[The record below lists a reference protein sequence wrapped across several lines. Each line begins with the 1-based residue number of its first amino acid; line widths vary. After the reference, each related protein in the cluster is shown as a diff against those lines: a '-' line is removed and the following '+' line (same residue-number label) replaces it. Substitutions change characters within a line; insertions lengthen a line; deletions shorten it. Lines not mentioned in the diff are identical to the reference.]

1 MTDVLRH
8 EFGHALEG
16 KFSKYFHDERFKKF
30 FGAEYGVIAVAR
42 DGDERNYVSNY
53 ARKYTQED
61 FAETFMLFLKH
72 KGVLPREFSRRKAIR
87 LKWETVAAICH
98 EIAKMKK

>member
-1 MTDVLRH
+1 MVDVLRH

-16 KFSKYFHDERFKKF
+16 KFPQFFHNERFRKA
-30 FGAEYGVIAVAR
+30 FGDEYGVIEVAK
-42 DGDERNYVSNY
+42 DGDERNYVSRY

-72 KGVLPREFSRRKAIR
+72 KGVLPKEFSRRKAIR
-87 LKWETVAAICH
+87 VKWETVAAICQD
-98 EIAKMKK
+98 IAKKKK